1 VATPPWRIAP
11 ERQAFPENNNG
22 MRKEKAIDTS
32 TYIVIFN

>member
-22 MRKEKAIDTS
+22 MRKEAAI
-32 TYIVIFN
+32 I